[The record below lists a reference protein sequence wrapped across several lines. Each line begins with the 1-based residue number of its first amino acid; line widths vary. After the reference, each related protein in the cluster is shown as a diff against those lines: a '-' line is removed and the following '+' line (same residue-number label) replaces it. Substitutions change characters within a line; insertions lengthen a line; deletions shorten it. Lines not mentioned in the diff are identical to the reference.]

1 MIIITFG
8 TFDIIHVGHLHMLK
22 NIKNNQNSQI
32 NNKIIIGL
40 CSDALHNKL
49 YGNYPI
55 NTEQDRLNILN
66 SFTFIDN
73 VFIEEAFHKR
83 YELILKYKA
92 DLLVASDKW
101 SGKLDHFKQ
110 YCDVKYFKKIPN
122 ISKEKIIEK
131 IKNI

>member
-22 NIKNNQNSQI
+22 NIKNNPNGQL

-40 CSDALHNKL
+40 CSDALHHKL

-73 VFIEEAFHKR
+73 VFIEEPF
-83 YELILKYKA
+83 
-92 DLLVASDKW
+92 
-101 SGKLDHFKQ
+101 
-110 YCDVKYFKKIPN
+110 VKDMNLY
-122 ISKEKIIEK
+122 
-131 IKNI
+131 